1 MPGLPDTFAG
11 TVLDFITNRTPYV
24 WTPASLGT
32 VAIAITTGVLT
43 VSAAHGL
50 SVNEAVVLGTMT
62 TGAPLVAG
70 TTYYVQS
77 VPTTTTLTLS
87 ATQGGAPLATTSAG
101 SSVSITVVSGNTYT
115 GSTYLL
121 LLSEDPGNDPV
132 MTTLVEITDA
142 GYARQL
148 VTHVVPT
155 LSPRG
160 TSNSALFT
168 YGPFTAGM
176 ATGAA
181 YAALVEA
188 ATGTTGKVRYV
199 WGLDMVLQAG
209 VGESVQFPAASLA
222 LGW

>member
-11 TVLDFITNRTPYV
+11 TVLDFITNRVPYV

-32 VAIAITTGVLT
+32 VTVDITTGVLT

-50 SVNEAVVLGTMT
+50 AVNEAVVLGTMT
-62 TGAPLVAG
+62 AGAPLVAG

-77 VPTTTTLTLS
+77 VPTTTTLTL
-87 ATQGGAPLATTSAG
+87 AVTLGGTPIVTTSAG
-101 SSVSITVVSGNTYT
+101 SSVSITKVSGNVYT

-121 LLSEDPGNDPV
+121 LLSEDPGDDAV
-132 MTTLVEITDA
+132 MTSLVEITDA

-148 VTHVVPT
+148 VTHEVPT

-176 ATGAA
+176 VSGAA

-188 ATGTTGKVRYV
+188 ATGSTGKVRYV
-199 WGLDMVLQAG
+199 WALDTVLTAA
-209 VGESVQFPAASLA
+209 VGESIQFPAASLA

>member
-11 TVLDFITNRTPYV
+11 MVLDFITNRKPYV

-32 VAIAITTGVLT
+32 VTVAITTGVLT

-50 SVNEAVVLGTMT
+50 LVNDLVKLGTMT
-62 TGAPLVAG
+62 AGAPLAAA

-87 ATQGGAPLATTSAG
+87 ATQGGTAIVTTSAG
-101 SSVSITVVSGNTYT
+101 SSVSITPVSGNTYT
-115 GSTYLL
+115 GDTYLA
-121 LLSEDPGNDPV
+121 LLSIDPGDDATMLTV
-132 MTTLVEITDA
+132 TEITDA

-148 VTHVVPT
+148 VSYLAPYQ
-155 LSPRG
+155 SPRG

-168 YGPFTAGM
+168 YGPFSAGM
-176 ATGAA
+176 ASEATH
-181 YAALVEA
+181 AALVEA
-188 ATGTTGKVRYV
+188 STGSTGKVRYV
-199 WGLDMVLQAG
+199 WSLDAALLAG
-209 VGESVQFPAASLA
+209 VGESIQFPASILA

>member
-11 TVLDFITNRTPYV
+11 TVLDFITNRSPYV

-32 VAIAITTGVLT
+32 VTVAITTGVLT
-43 VSAAHGL
+43 VSAAHNL
-50 SVNEAVVLGTMT
+50 LVNEAVVLGTMT

-87 ATQGGAPLATTSAG
+87 ATVDGAAIVTTSAG
-101 SSVSITVVSGNTYT
+101 SSISITKVSGNTYT
-115 GSTYLL
+115 GSTYLV
-121 LLSEDPGNDPV
+121 LLSEDPGDDAT
-132 MTTLVEITDA
+132 MASLVEIVDA

-148 VTHVVPT
+148 VSHLVPSQ
-155 LSPRG
+155 SPRG

-176 ATGAA
+176 ASGAA

-199 WGLDMVLQAG
+199 WMLDTVLQAA
-209 VGESVQFPAASLA
+209 VGESIQFPAASLA

>member
-11 TVLDFITNRTPYV
+11 TVLDFITGRSPYV

-32 VAIAITTGVLT
+32 VTVDITTGVLT

-50 SVNEAVVLGTMT
+50 LVNESVVLGTMT
-62 TGAPLVAG
+62 NGAPLAAA
-70 TTYYVQS
+70 TSYYVAS

-87 ATQGGAPLATTSAG
+87 ATQGGAPIVTTSAG
-101 SSVSITVVSGNTYT
+101 SSVSITKVSGNTYT

-121 LLSEDPGNDPV
+121 LLSEDPGDDAV
-132 MTTLVEITDA
+132 MTSLVEITDA

-148 VTHVVPT
+148 VSHVVPT
-155 LSPRG
+155 LSPRS

-176 ATGAA
+176 ASGAG

-199 WGLDMVLQAG
+199 WMLDTVMQAG
-209 VGESVQFPAASLA
+209 IGESVQFPAASLA

>member
-11 TVLDFITNRTPYV
+11 TVLDFITGRVPYV

-32 VAIAITTGVLT
+32 VTVDITTGVLT

-50 SVNEAVVLGTMT
+50 LVNEAVVLGTMT

-77 VPTTTTLTLS
+77 VPTTTTLTLA
-87 ATQGGAPLATTSAG
+87 ATLGGAAIVTTSAG
-101 SSVSITVVSGNTYT
+101 SSVSITQVSGNTYT
-115 GSTYLL
+115 GSTYLV
-121 LLSEDPGNDPV
+121 LLSVDPGDDAT
-132 MTTLVEITDA
+132 MATISEITDA

-148 VTHVVPT
+148 VPYVVPS

-160 TSNSALFT
+160 TANSALFT

-176 ATGAA
+176 ADGAA

-188 ATGTTGKVRYV
+188 ATGSTGKIRYV
-199 WGLDMVLQAG
+199 WMLDTVLQAG
-209 VGESVQFPAASLA
+209 IGESIQFPAASLA